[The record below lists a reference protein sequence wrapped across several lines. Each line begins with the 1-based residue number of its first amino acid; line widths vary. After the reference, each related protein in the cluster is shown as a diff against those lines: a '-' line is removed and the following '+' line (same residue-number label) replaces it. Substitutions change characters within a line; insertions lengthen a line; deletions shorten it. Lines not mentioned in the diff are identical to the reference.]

1 VREPGIGRFVGIGI
15 YSIREAS
22 RLTGISPRSIR
33 RWMLG
38 YDYTSKGAR
47 NRMPPVVKGQLPLIG
62 GVPAL
67 SFLDLQ
73 EVRCLQTLRSHGVS
87 WHTLRLASERAREI
101 VGRDH
106 PFSTGRFR
114 DDGRRILTAVA
125 KDSGDLALE
134 DIVTNQLGFE
144 KVLRNF
150 LKGLE
155 FVEGQAARWFPTK
168 DHRVVIDPARSF
180 GQPVVIKEGVPT
192 LVLSKAFNA
201 ERSLER
207 VAEWYRVEVDSVKA
221 AVAFEQRPPLAA

>member
-1 VREPGIGRFVGIGI
+1 MREPGIGRFVGIGI
-15 YSIREAS
+15 YSVPEAS
-22 RLTGISPRSIR
+22 RLTGIPPRSIR

-38 YDYTSKGAR
+38 YDSTSRGTR
-47 NRMPPVVKGQLPLIG
+47 NRMPPVVRGQLPPLG

-73 EVRCLQTLRSHGVS
+73 EVRCLHAFRSHGVS
-87 WHTLRLASERAREI
+87 WHTLRLASEQARKI
-101 VGRDH
+101 VERDH

-114 DDGRRILTAVA
+114 DDGRRILTTVA

-144 KVLRNF
+144 KALRDF

-155 FVEGQAARWFPTK
+155 FVEDQAARWFPTK
-168 DHRVVIDPARSF
+168 DRRVVIDPARSF

-192 LVLSKAFNA
+192 LVLSKAFKA

-207 VAEWYRVEVDSVKA
+207 AAEWYRVEVDSVKA
-221 AVAFEQRPPLAA
+221 AVAFEQRLQLAA